1 MSWMEF
7 LVWLQSEGIN
17 AVVGFFL
24 SYVVEY
30 WPQFGELDP
39 KWQRLVFLWLCF
51 VVPLV
56 GAGLSIAFGYQVA
69 SWEETF
75 WPAILAGG
83 LAFGA
88 GTVAHTRK
96 L

>member
-7 LVWLQSEGIN
+7 LGWLQSDGIN

-24 SYVVEY
+24 SYGVEY
-30 WPQFGELDP
+30 WPKFGELDP
-39 KWQRLVFLWLCF
+39 KWQRVVFLALCL

-56 GAGLSIAFGYQVA
+56 GAGLSIAFGYQAA
-69 SWEETF
+69 SWTDTF

>member
-7 LVWLQSEGIN
+7 LGWLQSEGIN
-17 AVVGFFL
+17 AVVGLFL
-24 SYVVEY
+24 SWVVEY
-30 WPQFGELDP
+30 WPKFGELEA
-39 KWQRLVFLWLCF
+39 KYQRLVFLALCF

-56 GAGLSIAFGYQVA
+56 GVGLSIAWGYQLP